1 MDLLAVYTTVATREE
16 ARELAGALVDRRL
29 AACAQIAEI
38 ESFYRWDG
46 EVVNETEY
54 RILFKTTEARW
65 NAIESA
71 IVDLH
76 PYELPAIHAV
86 EIEEV
91 YEPYGDWVEDGSS
104 ED

>member
-16 ARELAGALVDRRL
+16 ARGIARTLVERRL
-29 AACAQIAEI
+29 AACAQIAEV

-54 RILFKTTEARW
+54 RILFKTTGTRW
-65 NAIESA
+65 DAIESA
-71 IVDLH
+71 ILDLH

-86 EIEEV
+86 GIEAV
-91 YEPYGDWVEDGSS
+91 HAPYGDWIEDGSS

>member
-16 ARELAGALVDRRL
+16 ARGLARTLVERRL
-29 AACAQIAEI
+29 AACAQISEV
-38 ESFYRWDG
+38 ESFYRWEG

-65 NAIESA
+65 EAIEA
-71 IVDLH
+71 TILDLH

-91 YEPYGDWVEDGSS
+91 HEPYGDWVEDGSS

>member
-16 ARELAGALVDRRL
+16 ARELAQALVERRL

-65 NAIESA
+65 EAIETA
-71 IVDLH
+71 ILELH

-91 YEPYGDWVEDGSS
+91 NDAYGDWVEDGSS

>member
-86 EIEEV
+86 EIEEI